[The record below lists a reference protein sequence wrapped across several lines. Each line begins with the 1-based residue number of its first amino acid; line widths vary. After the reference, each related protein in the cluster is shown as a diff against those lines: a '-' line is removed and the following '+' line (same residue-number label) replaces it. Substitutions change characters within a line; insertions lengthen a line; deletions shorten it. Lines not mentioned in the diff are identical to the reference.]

1 MEDLVTVV
9 IPTWHRPD
17 RILRA
22 VNSAQKQTCR
32 VQIIVVDDNGI
43 GTKEQRATQ
52 SMLLEKSGNG
62 EILYLVNERNCGGS
76 YSRNRGLHQAQ
87 GDYIT
92 FLDDDDEI
100 APRKLEVQMK
110 MLREAG
116 SAYTCCYCAYHK
128 ISASG
133 KIYRSHETVAGDVLP
148 YALARSIYLGS
159 GSNLLVRTQ
168 TARMIGGY
176 DESFKRN
183 QDLEFFVRV
192 VEQGKLVYAP
202 YDLLTI
208 HYEIREE
215 KRDYQ
220 QLVDIDAFY
229 LKKMEKRI
237 ATLTDE
243 QKKAVYQVV
252 ALERWRYGLSRGRYW
267 DGLRNLQKNRVTVRL
282 WLDYVGYL
290 LKRVLCRQ
298 SFGFK
303 WMGKESA
310 DGAK

>member
-9 IPTWHRPD
+9 IPTYHRPD

-22 VNSAQKQTCR
+22 VNSAQNQTCR
-32 VQIIVVDDNGI
+32 VQIIVVDDNGA

-52 SMLLEKSGNG
+52 SMLLEKSGTG
-62 EILYLVNERNCGGS
+62 EILYLINEKNRGGS
-76 YSRNRGLHQAQ
+76 YSRNRGMRQAQ

-100 APRKLEVQMK
+100 APQKLEKQMRR
-110 MLREAG
+110 LQEVG
-116 SAYTCCYCAYHK
+116 EAYTCCYCAYHK

-133 KIYRSHETVAGDVLP
+133 KIYRSHETCEGDVFP
-148 YALARSIYLGS
+148 YALARSVYLGS
-159 GSNLLVRTQ
+159 GSNLLVRTR
-168 TARMIGGY
+168 TARQIGGY
-176 DESFKRN
+176 DETFKRN

-192 VEQGKLVYAP
+192 VERGKLAYVSD
-202 YDLLTI
+202 DLLTI

-229 LKKMEKRI
+229 LKKMEERI
-237 ATLTDE
+237 ATLTDK
-243 QKKAVYQVV
+243 QKKAIYQVV

-310 DGAK
+310 YGAK